1 MYGNKAKFKD
11 LKSKYNRML
20 IIIIMAVLWL
30 NIFSIIAVAENPET
44 ATTYFIE
51 SRFKLWD
58 NSEKMLDENFNIHIL
73 YYNNSNN
80 NTYSYYIQINND
92 IYRNITQY
100 HTIIPI
106 HLNNGQMINTF
117 IIKVNNETILSET
130 NIRIIG
136 GVSGSGIK
144 RSIEPYTISLSPLQW
159 TNVERNIFSSVI
171 IAGIMS
177 IFLGFRLVKFYR
189 SKNGIRIKG
198 D

>member
-1 MYGNKAKFKD
+1 MNGNKVKFGD
-11 LKSKYNRML
+11 LKSKYNQL
-20 IIIIMAVLWL
+20 AIIIIMAVLCL

-44 ATTYFIE
+44 ATIFYIE

-58 NSEKMLDENFNIHIL
+58 NTEKMLDESFTIHLI

-92 IYRNITQY
+92 IYKNTTQY

-106 HLNNGQMINTF
+106 HLNNGQIINIF
-117 IIKVNNETILSET
+117 IIKINNETILSES

-136 GVSGSGIK
+136 GVSGDGIK

-159 TNVERNIFSSVI
+159 NNVERNIAFSVVFSGVL
-171 IAGIMS
+171 S

-189 SKNGIRIKG
+189 SKNGITIKG